1 MEFFLDSS
9 NLEEISEF
17 SEFIDGV
24 TTNPTLLSKVD
35 NPYKT
40 IEKITEIISGPV
52 SLEVISTTKSDIINE
67 IDNISKIAKNIVVKI
82 PLTTDGL
89 IALKYATS
97 KGIKTNLTLCFSE
110 TQAVFAAKF
119 GATYVSPFIG
129 RLDDLG
135 LDGINLIYN
144 ICEIFNNYNFN
155 TKVLSASVR
164 STAHVVAAMKAGSD
178 AITVPAKILKQM
190 LYHPLTDIGL
200 DTFLKDWN
208 KSKK

>member
-1 MEFFLDSS
+1 MELFLDSS

-17 SEFIDGV
+17 ADFINGV
-24 TTNPTLLSKVD
+24 TTNPTLLSKVSD
-35 NPYKT
+35 PYKT

-52 SLEVISTTKSDIINE
+52 SLEVISTTKDEMIKE
-67 IDNISKIAKNIVVKI
+67 IDNISQIAKNIVVKI

-89 IALKYATS
+89 LALKYASS

-129 RLDDLG
+129 RLNDIG
-135 LDGINLIYN
+135 IDGINLIYN

-164 STAHVVAAMKAGSD
+164 SLEHVVEAMKAGSD
-178 AITVPAKILKQM
+178 AITVPSKILKQM
-190 LYHPLTDIGL
+190 IHHPLTDIGL
-200 DTFLKDWN
+200 NTFLKDWN
-208 KSKK
+208 NSKQ